1 MAIKRKFKWVLIIFS
16 SLFILLILSF
26 FLLRNNIL
34 QSKISSIQERLKKE
48 YHADLFIEGAKFS
61 GLNNVSFK
69 HIIFK
74 PEAGDTLLKIDSIG
88 SSLNLFKLLFGK
100 IKLNH
105 LFLKDAEINL
115 IKKTKGGNNFSFLF
129 KKEKDSLKTDE
140 RNYSNRINELA
151 DRFYDKIPAS
161 FKLKNFKMKV
171 RRESDG
177 FNLSI
182 PDLNFSNDS
191 LNADSI
197 LIIEGKKNLYLNL
210 KGSLNTDKR
219 TGSFTLNSS
228 DSKKTHL
235 DFLDKW
241 KHLKLAFHSLNLS
254 IKQFDNSSD
263 NTIIIGNLRAD
274 SLLINHPKLTTTDA
288 FIKNFSFDFKINA
301 GKNNIALDSSSAI
314 TLNKIILNPYLNY
327 IHKSNKEKEYF
338 LKLNMPSIIAND
350 FFSSLP
356 DGIFDATNQIKANG
370 SFSYHLDFYMN
381 SKQPDSLKFHSSLK
395 SNNFKINQFGKAN
408 LAKMSGPFEYTA
420 YSYGMPVQSFIV
432 GPENPSFTPINDIS
446 PYLKNAVLSSEDG
459 IFYFDNGFNEEMFA
473 KAIADDYKTGKFT
486 RGASTITMQLVKNV
500 YLSKNKTVGRKVEEA
515 LIVWLIEN
523 NHLCSKDRM
532 FEVYLNIIEWGP
544 GIYGIGEASQFYF
557 NVKPSKLNL
566 SESIFLASIIPS
578 PKWFQYDFE
587 ENGKLK
593 EDRLG
598 FFKMMSGIL
607 YKKGIITEEMY
618 NDFKP
623 EVKLKGKAKSF
634 IIPKGGLPKN

>member
-1 MAIKRKFKWVLIIFS
+1 MALKRKYKWGLIILS
-16 SLFILLILSF
+16 ALLILLVLSF

-34 QSKISSIQERLKKE
+34 QSKISSLKERLKKE
-48 YHADLFIEGAKFS
+48 YHADLFIGEAKFS

-69 HIIFK
+69 NIIFK
-74 PEAGDTLLKIDSIG
+74 PEVGDTLLKIDSVG
-88 SSLNLFKLLFGK
+88 SSLNLFKLLFGGV
-100 IKLNH
+100 KLNH

-115 IKKTKGGNNFSFLF
+115 IKKAKGGNNFSFLF
-129 KKEKDSLKTDE
+129 KKDKDSLKTEE
-140 RNYSNRINELA
+140 RDYSNRINELA
-151 DRFYDKIPAS
+151 DRFYDKIPSS
-161 FKLKNFKMKV
+161 FKLKNFKLKV
-171 RRESDG
+171 KRESDG
-177 FNLSI
+177 FNLGI
-182 PDLNFSNDS
+182 PDLNYSNDS
-191 LNADSI
+191 LRADSI
-197 LIIEGKKNLYLNL
+197 LIVEGKKNIYLNL
-210 KGSLNTDKR
+210 KGSIHPDEKI
-219 TGSFTLNSS
+219 GSFSLNSL

-235 DFLDKW
+235 DFLEKW

-254 IKQFDNSSD
+254 IKQFNNSLD
-263 NTIIIGNLRAD
+263 NTIISGNLSAD

-301 GKNNIALDSSSAI
+301 GKNNISLDSSSSI
-314 TLNKIILNPYLNY
+314 TINKIILNPYLNY
-327 IHKSNKEKEYF
+327 LHKSNKEKEYI
-338 LKLNMPSIIAND
+338 LKLYMPSIIAND

-395 SNNFKINQFGKAN
+395 SNNFKINQFGRAN

-420 YSYGMPVQSFIV
+420 YSYGMPVQTFIV

-459 IFYFDNGFNEEMFA
+459 VFYFDNGFNEEMFA

-500 YLSKNKTVGRKVEEA
+500 FLSKNKTIGRKVEEA

-523 NHLCSKDRM
+523 NHLCSKERM

-557 NVKPSKLNL
+557 DKSPFELNL

-578 PKWFQYDFE
+578 PKWSQYDFE
-587 ENGKLK
+587 DDGKLK

-618 NDFKP
+618 NNFKP

-634 IIPKGGLPKN
+634 ITPKSGLLKN